1 LERRSPPPAPS
12 AASSVAPSDAQDWAI
27 GIDDELP
34 GLLALCVSADCGV
47 IVYHAHG
54 SSLSSGRPTGC
65 MLFAYSQPVRSGV
78 SEYLVGERMVVL
90 HTFVK
95 KTEATP
101 EKDLGLARH
110 RVKEVGDG

>member
-65 MLFAYSQPVRSGV
+65 MLFAYSQPVRSRV
-78 SEYLVGERMVVL
+78 SESANMMPYSFEYFNERVLGEIENWPGAVL
-90 HTFVK
+90 L
-95 KTEATP
+95 P
-101 EKDLGLARH
+101 R
-110 RVKEVGDG
+110 R